1 MNQSERLSEIKKFID
16 IKSHEIND
24 ANNSLQYI
32 SQKIKDNAK
41 KLNRTTSSI
50 VILTDVLAITQDE
63 ILKYIETVVTT
74 ALQYIYGDEYSFHT
88 NYQLKRNQPE
98 VEFYVIK
105 NNIQYDWKSSCGV
118 GVLNICSFALR
129 CTCWSLLEP
138 RTEPLLIADEPF
150 SSISGREQLEKA
162 EYMVKK
168 LADML
173 GIQIII
179 VSGKPPVTDYAEKVF
194 YTKIENGNTIISEK
208 DE

>member
-16 IKSHEIND
+16 IKSHDINE
-24 ANNSLQYI
+24 ANDSLQYI
-32 SQKIKDNAK
+32 SQKIKDNAE
-41 KLNRTTSSI
+41 KLKRTASSI

-98 VEFYVIK
+98 VELYVIK

-129 CTCWSLLEP
+129 CALFMLIEP
-138 RTEPLLIADEPF
+138 KPSSILIIDEPF
-150 SSISGREQLEKA
+150 SSISGYKQLEDT
-162 EYMVKK
+162 EYMIKK
-168 LADML
+168 LSDMMGL
-173 GIQIII
+173 QIIMI
-179 VSGKPPVTDYAEKVF
+179 SGKQPLTDYADCVF
-194 YTKIENGNTIISEK
+194 EIGIENGTSYVHK
-208 DE
+208 K